1 MVSDQSA
8 ACREEGRERKK
19 CFINNFE
26 VNGAVVG
33 SLANAVRWKNAGENT
48 GRISSSS
55 VGETREGT
63 RQIPHPSSNHDAAD
77 AADAPEIDVT
87 RDVY

>member
-1 MVSDQSA
+1 M
-8 ACREEGRERKK
+8 RFFRK
-19 CFINNFE
+19 NFE
-26 VNGAVVG
+26 VNRAVVG
-33 SLANAVRWKNAGENT
+33 SLEKVLCWKNAGGNK

-77 AADAPEIDVT
+77 ATDATDAPEIDVT